1 VKKMTVLENNEMTV
15 ERLTEFLGKESV
27 LQAKVPRERRAFVLI
42 PRERLLDAVNFLKE
56 NEGFEVISTITG
68 LDTGEDLEVI
78 YHLRRKDLS
87 LSLKVRAP
95 YDDPKVPSITP
106 VLNGAVLYEREIHD
120 LIGVEAEGH
129 PDLKRLILGEEWPEG
144 VFPLRKEWDVKKLR
158 ERVDG
163 EVWGR
168 DE

>member
-1 VKKMTVLENNEMTV
+1 MTVLENNERTV
-15 ERLTEFLGKESV
+15 ERLTEFLGKDGV
-27 LQAKVPRERRAFVLI
+27 LEAKVPRERRAFVLI
-42 PRERLLDAVNFLKE
+42 PRERLLDAVKFLKE

-106 VLNGAVLYEREIHD
+106 LINGAVLYEREVHD
-120 LIGVEAEGH
+120 LIGVVAEGH

-144 VFPLRKEWDVKKLR
+144 VFPLRKEWDVKTLR

-163 EVWGR
+163 KVWGR